1 MRSRTGPFTKERSI
15 SVFQYG
21 RVITMSIL
29 QKSYGKTQEGDQI
42 TEFILQN
49 ERGMKVHL
57 INYGA
62 IMTKLFVPD
71 KNNEFADVVLG
82 YDNLEG
88 YLKNPGYFGATIGRN
103 GNRIAGAS
111 FEINGVTYQL
121 DKNEGENNLHAG
133 FDGYNKRVWDFTV
146 NEEENEVVFSLISP
160 DKDQGF
166 PGEFKVSVTYKL
178 TSDNAVSIGY
188 EGVSDKD
195 TIANMTNH
203 SYFNLAGHTSNSIL
217 DHVLWIKASK
227 FVPVVDSAAIPSG
240 ELWEVKGTPMDFTS
254 KKAVADA
261 IDADYE
267 QLKFTGGY
275 DHNYALDKTGKE
287 QELIATVE
295 DPKSGRKMEVYT
307 DLPGV
312 QLYAGNFINGD
323 GDVCKDGVVYQKR
336 SGLCLETQYF
346 PDAIHQENFESPI
359 LKAGE
364 VYKTTT
370 VYKFFS

>member
-1 MRSRTGPFTKERSI
+1 M
-15 SVFQYG
+15 SVRQVEYG
-21 RVITMSIL
+21 QTN
-29 QKSYGKTQEGDQI
+29 KGEKI
-42 TEFILQN
+42 TEFILEN
-49 ERGMKVHL
+49 DNGMKAHL

-62 IMTKLFVPD
+62 ILSKLFVPD
-71 KNNEFADVVLG
+71 KQGETVDVVLG
-82 YDNLEG
+82 YDSIEG

-111 FEINGVTYQL
+111 FEINGETYQI
-121 DKNEGENNLHAG
+121 DKNEGENNLHGG

-146 NEEENEVVFSLISP
+146 KEEENEVVFSLLSP

-166 PGEFKVSVTYKL
+166 PGEFKVSVAYQL
-178 TSDNAVSIGY
+178 TNDNAVSITY
-188 EGVSDKD
+188 QGVSDKD

-203 SYFNLAGHTSNSIL
+203 SYFNLAGHQTNSIL
-217 DHVLWIKASK
+217 DHIVWIKASK

-254 KKAVADA
+254 PKAVQDD
-261 IDADYE
+261 IEADYE

-295 DPKSGRKMEVYT
+295 DPKSGRKMEVYA

-312 QLYAGNFINGD
+312 QLYVGNFINGD
-323 GDVCKDGVVYQKR
+323 GDTCKDGVVYQKR

-346 PDAIHQENFESPI
+346 PDAIHQESFEGPI

-364 VYKTTT
+364 LYKTTT
-370 VYKFFS
+370 VYKFL